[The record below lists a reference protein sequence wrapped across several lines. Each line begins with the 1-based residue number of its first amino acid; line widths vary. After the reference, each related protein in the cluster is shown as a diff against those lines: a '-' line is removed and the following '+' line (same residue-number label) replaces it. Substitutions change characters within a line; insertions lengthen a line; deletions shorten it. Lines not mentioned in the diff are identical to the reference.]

1 MAPRV
6 GPAPF
11 ALPLAVQR
19 LPLDL
24 LRTHLITHD
33 PARVADAVVRFQAA
47 MRGAPQPVVLP
58 QTVLYQAWKRAPGL
72 VNTGP
77 YQDPLRTAEGVIA
90 ALAYVGRGPNDS
102 IYSYPH
108 FVDPMRARVEA
119 LEANRLPVVSAPSG
133 PIAPAITQMRPLDQ
147 PLAPPAAAFRQNV
160 VETAATALKAR
171 GVAVAMSSAAVARQ
185 RALAPLFAR
194 RW

>member
-24 LRTHLITHD
+24 QRTHLITHD

-77 YQDPLRTAEGVIA
+77 YQDPLRTAGGVVA
-90 ALAYVGRGPNDS
+90 ALSYVGSGPNDS
-102 IYSYPH
+102 IYSYPY
-108 FVDPMRARVEA
+108 FVDPMQARVAA
-119 LEANRLPVVSAPSG
+119 LQANQLPVPSAP
-133 PIAPAITQMRPLDQ
+133 PKTIAPSITQVRPLDQ
-147 PLAPPAAAFRQNV
+147 PLAPPAAAFRRGV
-160 VETAATALKAR
+160 VQTAASTLKAR

-185 RALAPLFAR
+185 RALAPLLAR